1 LGEDVEA
8 TAEDVVAEEDVVEIG
23 EVERRTRRE
32 DGSLPPSSVALLR
45 MAR

>member
-1 LGEDVEA
+1 LGEDVEV
-8 TAEDVVAEEDVVEIG
+8 TAEDVVAEEDVEIG

-45 MAR
+45 MVR